1 MGSYYLTK
9 PALEVSDLE
18 RGVGAGKARKGAETE
33 AEEELDKIFA
43 NAPRFGSYGEVEMA
57 LATEIIKFHT
67 LVWFWFVQPGEVK
80 EEGGQ
85 VGSWYRTTG
94 GRVLFNSIIN
104 PPQGGILSVGAGEQ
118 RPVVK
123 DGALVVATVLTLTL
137 TVDHRCIN
145 GTTGAALIKE
155 LKALIE
161 NPIALML

>member
-1 MGSYYLTK
+1 ML
-9 PALEVSDLE
+9 
-18 RGVGAGKARKGAETE
+18 
-33 AEEELDKIFA
+33 
-43 NAPRFGSYGEVEMA
+43 FG
-57 LATEIIKFHT
+57 IK
-67 LVWFWFVQPGEVK
+67 
-80 EEGGQ
+80 
-85 VGSWYRTTG
+85 S
-94 GRVLFNSIIN
+94 FNSIIN